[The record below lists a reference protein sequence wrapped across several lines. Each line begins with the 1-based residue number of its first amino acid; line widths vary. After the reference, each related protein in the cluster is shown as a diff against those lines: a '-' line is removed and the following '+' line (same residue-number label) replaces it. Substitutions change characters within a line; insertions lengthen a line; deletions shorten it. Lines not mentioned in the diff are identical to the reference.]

1 MRPAVH
7 PIDTTGTFM
16 SVTATATNG
25 RPAATDRARKQARK
39 VRRDTRMSY
48 LLLLPY
54 LLLLAMFGVFP
65 VAYALGLS
73 FFDTFEMVFW
83 GATNYEFVFADFRIP
98 TSVTNVLSFV
108 AIWVAM
114 TLIGVAALS
123 LMLDSINRRAA
134 NTLRTIYFLPGAVTS
149 SAIVVLW
156 LFVLDP
162 SVSPF
167 QPLLHAI
174 GWSTRADVIS
184 GVGLAG
190 IFAIMAYFSASG
202 GWIVVFGG
210 ALSSLPA
217 EVMEAARIDGANRFQ
232 LAIRIKLPMI
242 WRSLVLMGILS
253 FAAGLQIFVEP
264 QLMGLAGSQFAQND
278 WSLNQMA
285 FQYAFRM
292 GDFGASAALSTLLVG
307 ASIAIALLI
316 VFATK
321 FYKID

>member
-1 MRPAVH
+1 MA
-7 PIDTTGTFM
+7 
-16 SVTATATNG
+16 ATAAETG
-25 RPAATDRARKQARK
+25 ISADRARRARRK
-39 VRRDTRMSY
+39 GQRDTRMSY
-48 LLLLPY
+48 LLLAPY

-65 VAYALGLS
+65 VAYAFGLS
-73 FFDTFEMVFW
+73 FFDTIEMVFW
-83 GATNYEFVFADFRIP
+83 GLTNYEFVFADFRVP
-98 TSVTNVLSFV
+98 ASVVNILTFV
-108 AIWVAM
+108 ALWVSL
-114 TLIGVAALS
+114 TVVGVATLS
-123 LMLDSINRRAA
+123 LMLDSIGRRAA

-167 QPLLHAI
+167 QSVLHTI
-174 GWSTRADVIS
+174 GWQTRADVIA

-210 ALSSLPA
+210 ALSSLPT
-217 EVMEAARIDGANRFQ
+217 EVMEAARIDGANRLQ
-232 LAIRIKLPMI
+232 LALRIKLPMI

-253 FAAGLQIFVEP
+253 LAAGLQLFVEP
-264 QLMGLAGSQFAQND
+264 QLMGLAGPQFAQSD

-307 ASIAIALLI
+307 ASVIIALVI

-321 FYKID
+321 FYKLD

>member
-1 MRPAVH
+1 MAADVRV
-7 PIDTTGTFM
+7 
-16 SVTATATNG
+16 
-25 RPAATDRARKQARK
+25 AATDRARKEKQK
-39 VRRDTRMSY
+39 TRRDTRMSY
-48 LLLLPY
+48 LLLAPY
-54 LLLLAMFGVFP
+54 LVLLLMFGLFP
-65 VAYALGLS
+65 IAYAFGLS
-73 FFDTFEMVFW
+73 FFDTIEMVFW
-83 GATNYEFVFADFRIP
+83 GFTNYQFVFDDFRVP
-98 TSVTNVLSFV
+98 ASVVNVLSFV
-108 AIWVAM
+108 AIWV
-114 TLIGVAALS
+114 TITVVGVAVLS
-123 LMLDSINRRAA
+123 LMLDSINRKTA

-167 QPLLHAI
+167 QPVLHAL
-174 GWSTRADVIS
+174 GWGTRADVIS

-190 IFAIMAYFSASG
+190 VFAIMAYFSASG

-210 ALSSLPA
+210 ALSSLPT

-232 LAIRIKLPMI
+232 LATRIKLPMI

-253 FAAGLQIFVEP
+253 LAGGLQLFVEP
-264 QLMGLAGSQFAQND
+264 QLMGLAGPQFAQND

-307 ASIAIALLI
+307 SSIVIALVI

>member
-1 MRPAVH
+1 MAAAAAK
-7 PIDTTGTFM
+7 TGI
-16 SVTATATNG
+16 SA
-25 RPAATDRARKQARK
+25 DRARRARRK
-39 VRRDTRMSY
+39 GQRDTRMSY
-48 LLLLPY
+48 LLLAPY

-65 VAYALGLS
+65 VAYAFGLS
-73 FFDTFEMVFW
+73 FFDTIEMVFW
-83 GATNYEFVFADFRIP
+83 GLTNYEFVFDDFRVP
-98 TSVTNVLSFV
+98 ASVVNVLTFV
-108 AIWVAM
+108 ALWVSL
-114 TLIGVAALS
+114 TVIGVATLS
-123 LMLDSINRRAA
+123 LMLDSIGRRAA
-134 NTLRTIYFLPGAVTS
+134 NLLRTVYFLPGAVTS

-167 QPLLHAI
+167 QSVLHTI
-174 GWSTRADVIS
+174 GWATRADVIA

-217 EVMEAARIDGANRFQ
+217 EVMEAARIDGANRLQ
-232 LAIRIKLPMI
+232 LALRIKLPMI

-253 FAAGLQIFVEP
+253 LAAGLQLFVEP
-264 QLMGLAGSQFAQND
+264 QLMGLAGPQFAQSD

-307 ASIAIALLI
+307 ASVIIALVI

-321 FYKID
+321 FYKLD

>member
-1 MRPAVH
+1 MAA
-7 PIDTTGTFM
+7 
-16 SVTATATNG
+16 ATAETG
-25 RPAATDRARKQARK
+25 ISADRARRARRK
-39 VRRDTRMSY
+39 GQRDTRMSY
-48 LLLLPY
+48 LLLAPY

-65 VAYALGLS
+65 VAYAFGLS
-73 FFDTFEMVFW
+73 FFDTIEMVFW
-83 GATNYEFVFADFRIP
+83 GVTNYEFVFDDFRVP
-98 TSVTNVLSFV
+98 ASVVNVMTFV
-108 AIWVAM
+108 ALWVSL
-114 TLIGVAALS
+114 TVIGVAALS
-123 LMLDSINRRAA
+123 LMLDSIGRRAA
-134 NTLRTIYFLPGAVTS
+134 NILRTVYFLPGAVTS

-167 QPLLHAI
+167 QAVQHAI
-174 GWSTRADVIS
+174 GWSTRADVIA

-217 EVMEAARIDGANRFQ
+217 EVMEAARIDGANRLQ
-232 LAIRIKLPMI
+232 LALRIKLPMI

-253 FAAGLQIFVEP
+253 LAAGLQLFVEP
-264 QLMGLAGSQFAQND
+264 QLMGLAGPQFAQSD

-307 ASIAIALLI
+307 ASIIIALVI

-321 FYKID
+321 FYKLD

>member
-1 MRPAVH
+1 MASDVRTVA
-7 PIDTTGTFM
+7 
-16 SVTATATNG
+16 S
-25 RPAATDRARKQARK
+25 DRARKEKQKA
-39 VRRDTRMSY
+39 RRDTRMSY
-48 LLLLPY
+48 LLLAPY
-54 LLLLAMFGVFP
+54 LILLLMFGVFP
-65 VAYALGLS
+65 VAYAFGLS
-73 FFDTFEMVFW
+73 FFDTIEMVFW
-83 GATNYEFVFADFRIP
+83 GLTNYQFVFDDFRVP
-98 TSVTNVLSFV
+98 ASVVNVLAFV
-108 AIWVAM
+108 AIWV
-114 TLIGVAALS
+114 TLTVTGVAVLS
-123 LMLDSINRRAA
+123 LMLDSINRKTA

-167 QPLLHAI
+167 QPVLHGL
-174 GWSTRADVIS
+174 GWGTRADVVS
-184 GVGLAG
+184 GIGLAG
-190 IFAIMAYFSASG
+190 VFAIMAYFSASG

-210 ALSSLPA
+210 ALASLPT

-232 LAIRIKLPMI
+232 LATRIKLPMI

-253 FAAGLQIFVEP
+253 LAAGLQLFVEP
-264 QLMGLAGSQFAQND
+264 QLMGLAGPQFAQND

-307 ASIAIALLI
+307 SSIVIALVI

>member
-1 MRPAVH
+1 MAADVRV
-7 PIDTTGTFM
+7 
-16 SVTATATNG
+16 
-25 RPAATDRARKQARK
+25 AATDRARKEKQKA
-39 VRRDTRMSY
+39 RRDTRMSY
-48 LLLLPY
+48 LLLAPY
-54 LLLLAMFGVFP
+54 LLLLLMFGLFP
-65 VAYALGLS
+65 IAYAFGLS
-73 FFDTFEMVFW
+73 FFDTIEMVFW
-83 GATNYEFVFADFRIP
+83 GFTNYQFVFDDFRVP
-98 TSVTNVLSFV
+98 ASVVNVLTFV
-108 AIWVAM
+108 AIWV
-114 TLIGVAALS
+114 TITVVGVAVLS
-123 LMLDSINRRAA
+123 LMLDSINRKTA
-134 NTLRTIYFLPGAVTS
+134 NALRTIYFLPGAVTS

-167 QPLLHAI
+167 QPVLHAL
-174 GWSTRADVIS
+174 GWGTRADVIS

-190 IFAIMAYFSASG
+190 VFAIMAYFSASG

-210 ALSSLPA
+210 ALSSLPT

-232 LAIRIKLPMI
+232 LATRIKLPMI

-253 FAAGLQIFVEP
+253 LAGGLQLFVEP
-264 QLMGLAGSQFAQND
+264 QLMGLAGPQFAQND

-307 ASIAIALLI
+307 SSIVIALVI

>member
-1 MRPAVH
+1 M
-7 PIDTTGTFM
+7 
-16 SVTATATNG
+16 
-25 RPAATDRARKQARK
+25 AAEAAEIGISADRARRARRK
-39 VRRDTRMSY
+39 RQRDTRMSY
-48 LLLLPY
+48 LLLAPY

-65 VAYALGLS
+65 VAYAFGLS
-73 FFDTFEMVFW
+73 FFDTIEMVFW
-83 GATNYEFVFADFRIP
+83 GLTNYEFVFDDFRVP
-98 TSVTNVLSFV
+98 ASVVNVLTFV
-108 AIWVAM
+108 ALWVSL
-114 TLIGVAALS
+114 TVIGVATLS
-123 LMLDSINRRAA
+123 LMLDSIGRRAA
-134 NTLRTIYFLPGAVTS
+134 NLLRTVYFLPGAVTS

-167 QPLLHAI
+167 QSVLHTI
-174 GWSTRADVIS
+174 GWTTRADVIA

-210 ALSSLPA
+210 ALSSLPT
-217 EVMEAARIDGANRFQ
+217 EVMEAARVDGANRLQ
-232 LAIRIKLPMI
+232 LALRIKLPMI

-253 FAAGLQIFVEP
+253 LAAGLQLFVEP
-264 QLMGLAGSQFAQND
+264 QLMGLAGPQFAQSD

-307 ASIAIALLI
+307 ASIIIALVI

-321 FYKID
+321 FYKLD